1 MEEDWTAEGDVG
13 VDVVVAV
20 EHKFMYIVSVECRC
34 RSCCLLPRNLIVM
47 IDIPDVFHPKS
58 SAVWKLNI
66 YLYVDWGRSPFLNPP
81 DLLV

>member
-1 MEEDWTAEGDVG
+1 VEEDWTAEGDVG

-20 EHKFMYIVSVECRC
+20 EHKFMYIVSVDCRC

-58 SAVWKLNI
+58 TVWKLNI
-66 YLYVDWGRSPFLNPP
+66 YLYVDRCRNPP
-81 DLLV
+81 ELLAILKL